1 MVPSPNI
8 KDHLIEY
15 PIPDPCFEL
24 LIRVLQEIPKNMK
37 AIVIFLGC
45 PPEVE
50 AKSLLL
56 QIQSQKTLS
65 WDVT

>member
-1 MVPSPNI
+1 MVPSPSI

-24 LIRVLQEIPKNMK
+24 LIRVLQEMTKNMK
-37 AIVIFLGC
+37 TIVIFLDC
-45 PPEVE
+45 LPEVE

-56 QIQSQKTLS
+56 QIQNQKTLS